1 MMLAA
6 LPGARIGSPI
16 LGVVIPAVVFLIS
29 FVLTW
34 LLYRHFSRNPGPG
47 GKD

>member
-1 MMLAA
+1 MTPAVL
-6 LPGARIGSPI
+6 LGARIGSPI

-34 LLYRHFSRNPGPG
+34 LLYRHFSRNPPPG
-47 GKD
+47 AKD